1 MHPML
6 NIAVRAARAAGKV
19 IMKSMAQA
27 EQLTIESKGQHDYV
41 TNVDHAAEAI
51 IIDTIRK
58 SYPDH
63 SILAEESG
71 EQIGRDS
78 DYQWV
83 IDPIDGTANFM
94 RGIPHFCVSIALV
107 VKGQVQQA
115 VIYDP
120 VRDELFT
127 AGRGSGAQLNG
138 YRVRVGRAKELDG
151 TLLATGFPFRMKH
164 ILPHYQEVFNKFFT
178 QVADVRRMGSA
189 ALDLAY
195 VACGRYD
202 GYWEA
207 GLQKWDTMAG
217 DLLVREAGGMITD
230 FGGGHNHL
238 KSGNI
243 VAGNP
248 KVLQAM
254 VSQMRPLL
262 PKGLQN

>member
-19 IMKSMAQA
+19 IMKSVAQG
-27 EQLTIESKGQHDYV
+27 EKLTIETKGQHDFV
-41 TNVDHAAEAI
+41 TNVDRAAESI

-58 SYPDH
+58 SYPNH
-63 SILAEESG
+63 SFLGEESG
-71 EQIGRDS
+71 EQVGSDS

-83 IDPIDGTANFM
+83 IDPIDGTSNFM
-94 RGIPHFCVSIALV
+94 RGIPHFSVSIALV

-115 VIYDP
+115 VVYDP

-138 YRVRVGRAKELDG
+138 YRIRVSARKELEG
-151 TLLATGFPFRMKH
+151 AMLATGFPFKMKH
-164 ILPHYQEVFNKFFT
+164 ILGEYQAVFNKYFE
-178 QVADVRRMGSA
+178 QVADMRRMGSA

-202 GYWEA
+202 GYFEA
-207 GLQKWDTMAG
+207 GLSKWDSMAG
-217 DLLVREAGGMITD
+217 DLLVREAGGMVTD
-230 FGGGHNHL
+230 FGGGHNYL

-243 VAGNP
+243 VAANP

-254 VSQMRPLL
+254 VSQMRPILPQSLL
-262 PKGLQN
+262 R

>member
-19 IMKSMAQA
+19 IMKSVAQG
-27 EQLTIESKGQHDYV
+27 EKLTIESKGQHDFV
-41 TNVDHAAEAI
+41 TNVDRAAESI

-58 SYPDH
+58 SYPNH
-63 SILAEESG
+63 SFLGEESG
-71 EQIGRDS
+71 EQVGSDS

-94 RGIPHFCVSIALV
+94 RGIPHFSVSIALV

-115 VIYDP
+115 VVYDP

-138 YRVRVGRAKELDG
+138 YRIRVAGRKELEG
-151 TLLATGFPFRMKH
+151 AIMATGFPFKMKH
-164 ILPHYQEVFNKFFT
+164 ILGEYQAVFNKYFE
-178 QVADVRRMGSA
+178 QVADMRRMGSA

-202 GYWEA
+202 GYFEA
-207 GLQKWDTMAG
+207 GLSKWDSMAG
-217 DLLVREAGGMITD
+217 DLLVREAGGMVTD
-230 FGGGHNHL
+230 FGGGHNHTE
-238 KSGNI
+238 SGNI
-243 VAGNP
+243 VAANP

-262 PKGLQN
+262 PKSLLR

>member
-19 IMKSMAQA
+19 IMKSVAQG
-27 EQLTIESKGQHDYV
+27 EKLTIENKGQHDFV
-41 TNVDHAAEAI
+41 TNVDRAAESI

-58 SYPDH
+58 SYPNH
-63 SILAEESG
+63 SFLGEESG
-71 EQIGRDS
+71 EQVGSDS

-83 IDPIDGTANFM
+83 IDPIDGTSNFM
-94 RGIPHFCVSIALV
+94 RGIPHFSVSIALV

-115 VIYDP
+115 VVYDP

-138 YRVRVGRAKELDG
+138 YRIRVGSRKELDG
-151 TLLATGFPFRMKH
+151 AMLATGFPFKMKH
-164 ILPHYQEVFNKFFT
+164 ILGEYQAVFNKYFE
-178 QVADVRRMGSA
+178 QVADMRRMGSA

-202 GYWEA
+202 GYFEA
-207 GLQKWDTMAG
+207 GLSQWDSMAG
-217 DLLVREAGGMITD
+217 DLLVREAGGMVTD

-243 VAGNP
+243 VAANP

-254 VSQMRPLL
+254 VSQMRPILPQSLL
-262 PKGLQN
+262 K